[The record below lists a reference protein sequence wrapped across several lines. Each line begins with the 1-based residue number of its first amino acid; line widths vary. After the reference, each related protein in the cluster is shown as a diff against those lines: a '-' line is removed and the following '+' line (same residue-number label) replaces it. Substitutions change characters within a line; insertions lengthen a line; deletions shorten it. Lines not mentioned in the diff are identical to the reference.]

1 MLPCRLATGV
11 STAHEEDDYNDE
23 CTDQEKLQHYALLQ
37 EEFLKDVYVE
47 VEPQSKCNEAQEES

>member
-1 MLPCRLATGV
+1 MSSRVIGVLHCRLATGI

-37 EEFLKDVYVE
+37 EEFLKDVNV
-47 VEPQSKCNEAQEES
+47 